1 MHLGTGSNVLSLSG
15 ASGWG
20 GAQRQRVRCAGGGWG
35 AYISLSLSLRAA
47 ARQRPDIGQADVSAE
62 VRLPIEDGVSA
73 AAVLLLTRY
82 HVAVFFRVL
91 RLPLRT
97 ACEDVSDDTSEAP
110 SA

>member
-1 MHLGTGSNVLSLSG
+1 MYYPYPAHLAGE
-15 ASGWG
+15 AH
-20 GAQRQRVRCAGGGWG
+20 RDRECAVQVVGGGRT
-35 AYISLSLSLRAA
+35 SLSLSLRAA